1 MNLILGKEY
10 EVMKRIKI
18 HTSPLRMADVVF
30 CGTFMRE
37 TKEWLL
43 FDSCRARES
52 NIVSI
57 REKGG
62 AE

>member
-1 MNLILGKEY
+1 MKLISGKEY
-10 EVMKRIKI
+10 EVLKRIKI
-18 HTSPLRMADVVF
+18 HTSPLCMADVVF

-37 TKEWLL
+37 TEEWLF
-43 FDSCRARES
+43 FDSCRARKS

-62 AE
+62 V